1 MALHLN
7 FDHNSRSYLTVTCD
21 GCSARFLC
29 YDDACYNFTSLR
41 TEAVFAGWDVR
52 PRPEQPDYCPS
63 CVRQRNT
70 SHPHRI
76 TPSGRGRTREDRP
89 QLGLQQSQ
97 TGDRS
102 SGGNTRPDMA
112 PSVPS
117 MKDR

>member
-70 SHPHRI
+70 S
-76 TPSGRGRTREDRP
+76 TRTGSPRRVAAE
-89 QLGLQQSQ
+89 LEK
-97 TGDRS
+97 TARS
-102 SGGNTRPDMA
+102 SDYNNPKQATEA
-112 PSVPS
+112 PVGTPAPIWHPLCHP
-117 MKDR
+117 